1 MIRSINTKKVLTHG
15 EKWILQD
22 IVEEKMRLE
31 KKLIKKIYY
40 ETFLIENETHPPLQV
55 LGEAY
60 LNEQKNEISDGS
72 YIRFAQGEFY
82 YHHQDFESAIFKW
95 EKVSNELAPWAQKN
109 IADAYFELNQF
120 SFAENVYTS
129 ITTDNKILKTEILLQ
144 LLSLYIEQN
153 NLDSAFA
160 AIKEAVSLNPDYP
173 NVTTIARSFYVE
185 QQDFDSAVELAVNE
199 LIRTESS
206 PWFEVLKE
214 YINKGF
220 TKNISPDYFY
230 DVLVTLNNVDQ
241 VQFTQ
246 IVSSLWYS
254 YKNEQNYLLWLKTI
268 NEFFLPLEIH
278 SSDIWDNISSLYEE
292 TYFELIQGQYML
304 RQLHDI
310 IPNLLT
316 NWLKVANPSHSV
328 FPSAAVMAWDEIFPS
343 EIDSANI
350 KHAENLLSYSIN
362 HVNGLEYSL
371 HLFESITQWAQK
383 HDLEIGHRFR
393 WLVSELADLRTNRLL
408 VTGTSGNGKASFIN
422 SVLGENILENSISN
436 IVVFKDDTDAEINTI
451 TDSAITT
458 TEDFSDYHS
467 MMSLHPQSHRDRAYV
482 EFKLPCRFLSKNK
495 LTFVVTPS
503 FNRNNDTRDETFEYL
518 NSVDELLFVLN
529 ADSPFTDKERDIL
542 LSIQEH
548 TPNLQIHFLL
558 NKIDNIYSEA
568 EAKRVI
574 DDTQVRINAYF
585 PHARILPY
593 SSLYT
598 NSQQLNKLSE
608 FIHFNFN
615 HKNIDAERTEKLLF
629 FIRKTI
635 SYLLEKRIEMEN
647 NLVDSINWNEDILV
661 RLNGFI
667 NNLTTLEKEKIHLI
681 TESYR
686 TMKYEIANDLTKH
699 IPKLLQSCSDL
710 ISEESDFGHIDIEL
724 NTAMNERVQKYLE
737 QTVLPNLA
745 RSMQNWIATSN
756 NEFLQS
762 QLYLEEISEGLN
774 SLCGENRI
782 QLECDFKVL
791 DDWRRDTDR
800 MTTRIQMEEVNIL
813 RRFTPAQFLLKS
825 AGKLFGVLP
834 KNKVMLYNKYK
845 QYLENEDYTD
855 VTASI
860 MNKFF
865 LQFELFENAQERDI
879 NIFFRNPFAALE
891 QAVEN
896 THIEIQVKQDTLHKM
911 KSNPEVYH
919 DPITLFELRLR
930 QCEVILNKGEVNS
943 YTDLPLETNVE

>member
-1 MIRSINTKKVLTHG
+1 
-15 EKWILQD
+15 
-22 IVEEKMRLE
+22 MRLE
-31 KKLIKKIYY
+31 KQLIKKIYY

-55 LGEAY
+55 LGEVY

-109 IADAYFELNQF
+109 IADAYFELNQL
-120 SFAENVYTS
+120 SVAENVYTS
-129 ITTDNKILKTEILLQ
+129 ITTDNKILMTEIILQ

-153 NLDSAFA
+153 NINSAFA
-160 AIKEAVSLNPDYP
+160 VIKEAVSLNPDYP
-173 NVTTIARSFYVE
+173 NVTTIARSFYEE

-199 LIRTESS
+199 LIRTESL

-214 YINKGF
+214 YIDNGF

-230 DVLVTLNNVDQ
+230 QVLVTLNNVDQ

-246 IVSSLWYS
+246 IVSSLWHS
-254 YKNEQNYLLWLKTI
+254 YKNEQNYLLWLQTI
-268 NEFFLPLEIH
+268 NEFFLQIEIH
-278 SSDIWDNISSLYEE
+278 SSDIWDKISSLYEE

-304 RQLHDI
+304 NQLHDI

-316 NWLKVANPSHSV
+316 NWLKVVNPSHSV
-328 FPSAAVMAWDEIFPS
+328 FPSSAVLAWNEIFPS
-343 EIDSANI
+343 KIDSEHL
-350 KHAENLLSYSIN
+350 KHAENLLTYSIN

-383 HDLEIGHRFR
+383 HDLEMSNRFR
-393 WLVSELADLRTNRLL
+393 WLVEELVDLRTNRIL

-422 SVLGENILENSISN
+422 SILGENILENSTSN
-436 IVVFKDDTDAEINTI
+436 VVVFKDDDHTEINAI
-451 TDSAITT
+451 TDSTITT
-458 TEDFSDYHS
+458 TEDFSDYQT
-467 MMSLHPQSHRDRAYV
+467 MMSLQRQTYGDRACV
-482 EFKLPCRFLSKNK
+482 EFKLPCKFLNKNK

-503 FNRNNDTRDETFEYL
+503 FNRNNDNRDETFEYL

-568 EAKRVI
+568 EIKRVLH
-574 DDTQVRINAYF
+574 DTQMRINAYF
-585 PHARILPY
+585 PNASIFPY

-598 NSQQLNKLSE
+598 NRQQLNDLTE

-615 HKNIDAERTEKLLF
+615 HKNIDTERTKKLLF

-635 SYLLEKRIEMEN
+635 KYLLDKRVEMEN
-647 NLVDSINWNEDILV
+647 SIVDSIKWNEDMLV
-661 RLNGFI
+661 KLNGFI
-667 NNLTTLEKEKIHLI
+667 NNLTALEKEKIQLI

-686 TMKYEIANDLTKH
+686 TMKYEIANDLTEN
-699 IPKLLQSCSDL
+699 IPKILQSCSDL
-710 ISEESDFGHIDIEL
+710 ISEESDFGQIDIEL

-745 RSMQNWIATSN
+745 RSMQNWIAISN

-762 QLYLEEISEGLN
+762 QSYLEEISEGLN

-791 DDWRRDTDR
+791 DDWHRDTDR

-834 KNKVMLYNKYK
+834 KNNAMLYNKYK

-860 MNKFF
+860 INKFF

-879 NIFFRNPFAALE
+879 NMFFRNPYNALE

-896 THIEIQVKQDTLHKM
+896 IHIEIQEKQDTLLIM

-919 DPITLFELRLR
+919 DSITLFELRLR
-930 QCEVILNKGEVNS
+930 QCEVILNIGDDNS
-943 YTDLPLETNVE
+943 YTDLSLETNIE

>member
-1 MIRSINTKKVLTHG
+1 MN
-15 EKWILQD
+15 
-22 IVEEKMRLE
+22 LE
-31 KKLIKKIYY
+31 KQLIKKIYY
-40 ETFLIENETHPPLQV
+40 ETFLMENETHPPLQV

-60 LNEQKNEISDGS
+60 LNDQKNEFSDGS

-95 EKVSNELAPWAQKN
+95 EKVNNELTPWAQKN
-109 IADAYFELNQF
+109 IADAYFELNQL
-120 SFAENVYTS
+120 SVAENVYTS
-129 ITTDNKILKTEILLQ
+129 IATDNKILMTEISLQ

-153 NLDSAFA
+153 KLDSAFA
-160 AIKEAVSLNPDYP
+160 VIKKAVSLNPDYP
-173 NVTTIARSFYVE
+173 NVTAIARSFYEE
-185 QQDFDSAVELAVNE
+185 QQDFGSAVELAVNE
-199 LIRTESS
+199 LIRTESF
-206 PWFEVLKE
+206 PWFEVLKD
-214 YINKGF
+214 YIDKGF
-220 TKNISPDYFY
+220 TKTISPDYFY
-230 DVLVTLNNVDQ
+230 QVLVTLHNVDQ

-246 IVSSLWYS
+246 IVSSLWHS
-254 YKNEQNYLLWLKTI
+254 YKNEQTYLLWLKTI
-268 NEFFLPLEIH
+268 NEFFLHIEIH
-278 SSDIWDNISSLYEE
+278 SSDIWDKISSLYEV

-316 NWLKVANPSHSV
+316 NWLKVANPSHSI
-328 FPSAAVMAWDEIFPS
+328 FPSTAVLAWDEIFPS
-343 EIDSANI
+343 KIDSADV
-350 KHAENLLSYSIN
+350 KHAENALSYSTN
-362 HVNGLEYSL
+362 YTDGLEYSL
-371 HLFESITQWAQK
+371 HLFDSITQWAQRN
-383 HDLEIGHRFR
+383 DLEMGLRSR
-393 WLVSELADLRTNRLL
+393 WLVDELADLKTNRLL
-408 VTGTSGNGKASFIN
+408 VTGTSGNGKSSFIN
-422 SVLGENILENSISN
+422 SILGENILEDSGSN
-436 IVVFKDDTDAEINTI
+436 VVVFKNDAHTEINAI

-458 TEDFSDYHS
+458 TENFSDFQN
-467 MMSLHPQSHRDRAYV
+467 MMSMHRQTYRDRACV

-503 FNRNNDTRDETFEYL
+503 FNRNNDTRNETFEYL
-518 NSVDELLFVLN
+518 NSADELLFVLN

-574 DDTQVRINAYF
+574 HDTQERINSYF
-585 PHARILPY
+585 PYARVFPY

-598 NSQQLNKLSE
+598 NSQQLNDLTE

-635 SYLLEKRIEMEN
+635 TYLLDKRVEMEN
-647 NLVDSINWNEDILV
+647 NLVDSISWNEDILV

-667 NNLTTLEKEKIHLI
+667 NNLTAFEKEKIHSI

-686 TMKYEIANDLTKH
+686 TMKNEITNDLTEH

-724 NTAMNERVQKYLE
+724 NTAMNERVQNYLE

-762 QLYLEEISEGLN
+762 QTYLEEISEGLN

-834 KNKVMLYNKYK
+834 KNKTMLYNKYT

-860 MNKFF
+860 MHKFF
-865 LQFELFENAQERDI
+865 LQFELFENALERDI
-879 NIFFRNPFAALE
+879 TMFFRNPFGTLK

-896 THIEIQVKQDTLHKM
+896 THLEIQEKQNTLHKM

-930 QCEVILNKGEVNS
+930 QYEVILDAGKDNS
-943 YTDLPLETNVE
+943 YSDSTLETEIDELSTF

>member
-1 MIRSINTKKVLTHG
+1 
-15 EKWILQD
+15 
-22 IVEEKMRLE
+22 MRLE
-31 KKLIKKIYY
+31 KQLIKKIYY
-40 ETFLIENETHPPLQV
+40 ETFLMENETSSPLQV

-60 LNEQKNEISDGS
+60 LNEQKNEVSDGS

-82 YHHQDFESAIFKW
+82 YRHQDFESAIFKW

-109 IADAYFELNQF
+109 IADAYFELDQL
-120 SFAENVYTS
+120 SVAESVYTS
-129 ITTDNKILKTEILLQ
+129 IITDNKILMTEIALQ

-153 NLDSAFA
+153 KLDSAFA
-160 AIKEAVSLNPDYP
+160 VIKEAVSLNPDYP
-173 NVTTIARSFYVE
+173 NVTTIARSFYE
-185 QQDFDSAVELAVNE
+185 EHRDFDSAVELAVNE
-199 LIRTESS
+199 LIRTESF

-214 YINKGF
+214 YIDKGF
-220 TKNISPDYFY
+220 TKHISPDYFY
-230 DVLVTLNNVDQ
+230 KVLVTLHNVDQ

-246 IVSSLWYS
+246 MVSSLWHS
-254 YKNEQNYLLWLKTI
+254 YKNDQNFLLWLKTI
-268 NEFFLPLEIH
+268 NEFFLHIEIH
-278 SSDIWDNISSLYEE
+278 SSDIWDKISSLYEE

-304 RQLHDI
+304 KQLHDT

-316 NWLKVANPSHSV
+316 NWLKVANSSHSV
-328 FPSAAVMAWDEIFPS
+328 FPSAAVLAWDEIFPS
-343 EIDSANI
+343 RIDSAI
-350 KHAENLLSYSIN
+350 TKHAENLLSYPTN
-362 HVNGLEYSL
+362 HVDGLEYSL

-383 HDLEIGHRFR
+383 HDLEMGHRFE
-393 WLVSELADLRTNRLL
+393 WVVGELADLRTNRLL
-408 VTGTSGNGKASFIN
+408 ITGTSGNGKASFIN
-422 SVLGENILENSISN
+422 SILGENILENSISN
-436 IVVFKDDTDAEINTI
+436 VVVFKNDDHTEINAI

-458 TEDFSDYHS
+458 TENFSDFHN
-467 MMSLHPQSHRDRAYV
+467 MMSMHRQTYRDRACV

-503 FNRNNDTRDETFEYL
+503 FNRNNDTRNETFEYL

-548 TPNLQIHFLL
+548 TPNLRVHFLL

-574 DDTQVRINAYF
+574 HDTQARINEYF
-585 PHARILPY
+585 PHARIFPY

-598 NSQQLNKLSE
+598 NSQQLNDLTE
-608 FIHFNFN
+608 FINFNFN
-615 HKNIDAERTEKLLF
+615 HKNIDAERTEKLLT

-635 SYLLEKRIEMEN
+635 TYLLDKRVEMEN
-647 NLVDSINWNEDILV
+647 NLVDSINWNEDMLV

-667 NNLTTLEKEKIHLI
+667 NNLTAFEKEKIHFI
-681 TESYR
+681 TKSYR
-686 TMKYEIANDLTKH
+686 TMKDEITHDLTEH
-699 IPKLLQSCSDL
+699 IPNLLQSCSDL
-710 ISEESDFGHIDIEL
+710 ISEESNFGNIDIEL

-745 RSMQNWIATSN
+745 RSMQNWIETSN

-762 QLYLEEISEGLN
+762 QSYLEEISEGLN

-834 KNKVMLYNKYK
+834 KNKAMLYNKYK

-860 MNKFF
+860 TNKFF
-865 LQFELFENAQERDI
+865 LQFELFENALERDI
-879 NIFFRNPFAALE
+879 NMFFRNPFGTLK

-896 THIEIQVKQDTLHKM
+896 IHLEIQEKQDTLHKM
-911 KSNPEVYH
+911 KANPENYH

-930 QCEVILNKGEVNS
+930 QYEVILNIGEDYS
-943 YTDLPLETNVE
+943 YTDENLETNIQ

>member
-1 MIRSINTKKVLTHG
+1 MYFR
-15 EKWILQD
+15 D
-22 IVEEKMRLE
+22 IVGEKMRLE
-31 KKLIKKIYY
+31 KQLIKKMYY
-40 ETFLIENETHPPLQV
+40 ETFLMENETHPPLQV

-60 LNEQKNEISDGS
+60 VNEEKNEISDGS

-82 YHHQDFESAIFKW
+82 YHHQDFEAAIFKW

-109 IADAYFELNQF
+109 IADAYFELNQL
-120 SFAENVYTS
+120 SVAENVYTS
-129 ITTDNKILKTEILLQ
+129 ITTDNKILMTEIVLQ

-153 NLDSAFA
+153 NFDSAFA
-160 AIKEAVSLNPDYP
+160 VIKEAVSLNPDYP
-173 NVTTIARSFYVE
+173 NVTTIARSFYEE

-199 LIRTESS
+199 LIRTESY

-214 YINKGF
+214 YIDKGF

-230 DVLVTLNNVDQ
+230 KVLVTLNNVDQ

-246 IVSSLWYS
+246 IVSSLWHS
-254 YKNEQNYLLWLKTI
+254 YKDEQNYLLWLNTI
-268 NEFFLPLEIH
+268 NEFFIHIEIH
-278 SSDIWDNISSLYEE
+278 SSDIWDEISSLYEE

-316 NWLKVANPSHSV
+316 NWLKVVNPSHAV
-328 FPSAAVMAWDEIFPS
+328 FPSAAVLAWDEIFPS
-343 EIDSANI
+343 KIDSADI
-350 KHAENLLSYSIN
+350 KDAEDLLSYSIN

-371 HLFESITQWAQK
+371 HLFESITHWAQE
-383 HDLEIGHRFR
+383 HDLEMGNRFS
-393 WLVSELADLRTNRLL
+393 WLVGELADLRTNRLL

-422 SVLGENILENSISN
+422 SILGENILENSISN
-436 IVVFKDDTDAEINTI
+436 VVVFKNDAYTEINAI
-451 TDSAITT
+451 TDSEITT
-458 TEDFSDYHS
+458 TENFSDFHN
-467 MMSLHPQSHRDRAYV
+467 MMAVHRQTYRDRACV

-503 FNRNNDTRDETFEYL
+503 FNRNNDARDEVFEYL

-529 ADSPFTDKERDIL
+529 TDSPFTDKERDIL

-548 TPNLQIHFLL
+548 TPNLQVHFLL
-558 NKIDNIYSEA
+558 NKIDNIYNEA

-574 DDTQVRINAYF
+574 QDTQVRINTYF
-585 PHARILPY
+585 PNARVFPY

-598 NSQQLNKLSE
+598 NSKQLNDLTE

-615 HKNIDAERTEKLLF
+615 HKNIDVERTEKLLF

-635 SYLLEKRIEMEN
+635 TYLLDKRVEREN
-647 NLVDSINWNEDILV
+647 NLVDSINWNEDMLV
-661 RLNGFI
+661 KLNACI
-667 NNLTTLEKEKIHLI
+667 NNLTAFEKEKIHLI
-681 TESYR
+681 TEAYR
-686 TMKYEIANDLTKH
+686 TMKNEITNDLTEH

-724 NTAMNERVQKYLE
+724 NTAMNERVQQYLE

-756 NEFLQS
+756 NELLQS
-762 QLYLEEISEGLN
+762 QLYLAETSEGLN
-774 SLCGENRI
+774 SLFGENRI
-782 QLECDFKVL
+782 QLECDFKVI

-834 KNKVMLYNKYK
+834 KNKAMLYNKYK

-860 MNKFF
+860 MKKFF
-865 LQFELFENAQERDI
+865 LQFELFENTQERDI
-879 NIFFRNPFAALE
+879 NMFFRNPFGSLE
-891 QAVEN
+891 QAVKN
-896 THIEIQVKQDTLHKM
+896 THLEIKEKQDKLHKM

-930 QCEVILNKGEVNS
+930 QCEVILNIGEDNS
-943 YTDLPLETNVE
+943 YTDLPLETIIE

>member
-1 MIRSINTKKVLTHG
+1 MYIF
-15 EKWILQD
+15 QD
-22 IVEEKMRLE
+22 VVGEKMRLE
-31 KKLIKKIYY
+31 KQLIQKTYY
-40 ETFLIENETHPPLQV
+40 ETFLMENEAHPPLQV

-60 LNEQKNEISDGS
+60 VNEQKNEISDGS

-82 YHHQDFESAIFKW
+82 YHHQDFETAIFKW

-109 IADAYFELNQF
+109 IADAYFELNQL
-120 SFAENVYTS
+120 SVAENVYTS
-129 ITTDNKILKTEILLQ
+129 ITTDNKILMTEIVLQ

-160 AIKEAVSLNPDYP
+160 VIKEAVTLNPDYP
-173 NVTTIARSFYVE
+173 NVTTIARSFYEE

-199 LIRTESS
+199 LIRTESFS
-206 PWFEVLKE
+206 WFEILKE
-214 YINKGF
+214 YIDRGF
-220 TKNISPDYFY
+220 TKNTSPDYFY
-230 DVLVTLNNVDQ
+230 QVLVTLNNVDQ
-241 VQFTQ
+241 EQFTKM
-246 IVSSLWYS
+246 VSSLWNS
-254 YKNEQNYLLWLKTI
+254 YKNEQNYLLWIKTI
-268 NEFFLPLEIH
+268 NEFFLHIEIH

-304 RQLHDI
+304 KQLHEI
-310 IPNLLT
+310 IPSFLT

-328 FPSAAVMAWDEIFPS
+328 FPSAAVLAWNEVFPYKL
-343 EIDSANI
+343 DSANI
-350 KHAENLLSYSIN
+350 EHAESLLSYSVN
-362 HVNGLEYSL
+362 HVDGLEYSL

-383 HDLEIGHRFR
+383 HDLEIGHRLR
-393 WLVSELADLRTNRLL
+393 WLVGELADLRTNRLL

-422 SVLGENILENSISN
+422 SILGENILENSISN
-436 IVVFKDDTDAEINTI
+436 VVVFKNDAHTEINAITDA
-451 TDSAITT
+451 AITT
-458 TEDFSDYHS
+458 TENFSDFHN
-467 MMSLHPQSHRDRAYV
+467 MMSLHRQTYRDRACV
-482 EFKLPCRFLSKNK
+482 EFKLPCRFLSENK

-503 FNRNNDTRDETFEYL
+503 FNRNNDTRGEIFEYL

-542 LSIQEH
+542 LNIQEH

-574 DDTQVRINAYF
+574 HDTQARINAYF
-585 PHARILPY
+585 PQARIFPY

-598 NSQQLNKLSE
+598 NSQQLNDLTE
-608 FIHFNFN
+608 FIHFNSN

-635 SYLLEKRIEMEN
+635 TYLLDKRVEMEN
-647 NLVDSINWNEDILV
+647 TIVDSINWNEDMV
-661 RLNGFI
+661 VKLNGVM
-667 NNLTTLEKEKIHLI
+667 NNLTAFEKEKMHFI

-686 TMKYEIANDLTKH
+686 TMKNEIANDLTEH
-699 IPKLLQSCSDL
+699 IPKLLQNCSDL
-710 ISEESDFGHIDIEL
+710 ISEESDFGNIDIEL
-724 NTAMNERVQKYLE
+724 NTAMNERVQKYLA

-745 RSMQNWIATSN
+745 RDMQNWIETSN

-762 QLYLEEISEGLN
+762 QSYLEEMSEGLN
-774 SLCGENRI
+774 SLYGENRM

-800 MTTRIQMEEVNIL
+800 MTTRIHMEEVNIL
-813 RRFTPAQFLLKS
+813 RRFTPTQFLLKG

-834 KNKVMLYNKYK
+834 KNKAMLYNKYK

-860 MNKFF
+860 VNKFF
-865 LQFELFENAQERDI
+865 LQFELFENALERDI
-879 NIFFRNPFAALE
+879 SIFFRNPFGALK

-896 THIEIQVKQDTLHKM
+896 THLEIKEKQDTLQKM
-911 KSNPEVYH
+911 KSDPEVYH
-919 DPITLFELRLR
+919 DSITLFELRLR
-930 QCEVILNKGEVNS
+930 QCEVILNIGEDHS
-943 YTDLPLETNVE
+943 YTDVTLETSIE

>member
-1 MIRSINTKKVLTHG
+1 
-15 EKWILQD
+15 
-22 IVEEKMRLE
+22 MRLE
-31 KKLIKKIYY
+31 KQLIKKIYY

-109 IADAYFELNQF
+109 IADAYFELNQL
-120 SFAENVYTS
+120 SVAENVYTS
-129 ITTDNKILKTEILLQ
+129 ITTDNKILMTEIILQ

-153 NLDSAFA
+153 NINSAFA
-160 AIKEAVSLNPDYP
+160 VIKEAVSLNPDYP
-173 NVTTIARSFYVE
+173 NVTTIARSFYEE

-199 LIRTESS
+199 LIRTESL

-214 YINKGF
+214 YIDKGF

-230 DVLVTLNNVDQ
+230 QVLVTLNNVDQ

-246 IVSSLWYS
+246 IVSSLWHS
-254 YKNEQNYLLWLKTI
+254 YKNEQNYLSWLQTI
-268 NEFFLPLEIH
+268 NEFFLQIEIH
-278 SSDIWDNISSLYEE
+278 SSDIWDKISSLYEE

-304 RQLHDI
+304 NQLHDI

-316 NWLKVANPSHSV
+316 NWLKVVNPSHSV
-328 FPSAAVMAWDEIFPS
+328 FPSSAVLAWNEIFPS
-343 EIDSANI
+343 KIDSEHL
-350 KHAENLLSYSIN
+350 KHAENLLIYSIN

-383 HDLEIGHRFR
+383 HDLEMSNRFR
-393 WLVSELADLRTNRLL
+393 WLVEELVDLRTNRIL

-422 SVLGENILENSISN
+422 SILGENILENSTSN
-436 IVVFKDDTDAEINTI
+436 VVVFKNEAHTEINAI
-451 TDSAITT
+451 TDSTITT
-458 TEDFSDYHS
+458 TEDFSDYQT
-467 MMSLHPQSHRDRAYV
+467 MMSLDRQTYGDRACV
-482 EFKLPCRFLSKNK
+482 EFKLPCKFLNKNK

-503 FNRNNDTRDETFEYL
+503 FNRNNDNRDETFEYL

-568 EAKRVI
+568 EIKRVLH
-574 DDTQVRINAYF
+574 DTQMRINAYF
-585 PHARILPY
+585 PNASIFPY

-598 NSQQLNKLSE
+598 NRQQLNDLTE

-615 HKNIDAERTEKLLF
+615 HKNIDTERTKKLLF

-635 SYLLEKRIEMEN
+635 KYLLDKRVEMEN
-647 NLVDSINWNEDILV
+647 SIVDSIKWNEDMLV
-661 RLNGFI
+661 KLNGFI
-667 NNLTTLEKEKIHLI
+667 NNLTALEKEKIQLI

-686 TMKYEIANDLTKH
+686 TMKYEIANDLTEN
-699 IPKLLQSCSDL
+699 IPKILQSCSDL
-710 ISEESDFGHIDIEL
+710 ISEESDFGQIDIEL

-745 RSMQNWIATSN
+745 RSMQNWIAISN

-762 QLYLEEISEGLN
+762 QSYLEEISEGLN

-791 DDWRRDTDR
+791 DDWHRDTDR

-834 KNKVMLYNKYK
+834 KNNAMLYNKYK

-860 MNKFF
+860 INKFF

-879 NIFFRNPFAALE
+879 NMFFRNPYNALE

-896 THIEIQVKQDTLHKM
+896 IHIEIQEKQDTLLIM

-919 DPITLFELRLR
+919 DSITLFELRLR
-930 QCEVILNKGEVNS
+930 QCEVILNIGDDNS
-943 YTDLPLETNVE
+943 YTDLSLETNIE

>member
-1 MIRSINTKKVLTHG
+1 
-15 EKWILQD
+15 
-22 IVEEKMRLE
+22 MRLE
-31 KKLIKKIYY
+31 KQLIKKIYY

-60 LNEQKNEISDGS
+60 LNEQNKEISDGS

-109 IADAYFELNQF
+109 IADAYFELNQL
-120 SFAENVYTS
+120 SVAENVYTS
-129 ITTDNKILKTEILLQ
+129 ITTDNKILMTEIILQ

-153 NLDSAFA
+153 NINSAFA
-160 AIKEAVSLNPDYP
+160 VIKEGVSLNPDYP
-173 NVTTIARSFYVE
+173 NVTTIARSFYEE

-199 LIRTESS
+199 LIRTESL

-214 YINKGF
+214 YIDKGF

-230 DVLVTLNNVDQ
+230 QVLVTLNNVDQ

-246 IVSSLWYS
+246 IVSSLWHS
-254 YKNEQNYLLWLKTI
+254 YKNEQNYLLWLQTI
-268 NEFFLPLEIH
+268 NEFFLQIEIH
-278 SSDIWDNISSLYEE
+278 SSDIWDKISSLYEE

-304 RQLHDI
+304 NQLHDI

-316 NWLKVANPSHSV
+316 NWLKVVNPSHSV
-328 FPSAAVMAWDEIFPS
+328 FPSSAVLTWDEIFPS
-343 EIDSANI
+343 KIDSAHL

-383 HDLEIGHRFR
+383 NDLEMSNRFK
-393 WLVSELADLRTNRLL
+393 WLVGELVDLRTNRIL

-422 SVLGENILENSISN
+422 SILGENILENSTSN
-436 IVVFKDDTDAEINTI
+436 VVVFKNDAHTEINAI

-458 TEDFSDYHS
+458 TEDFSDYQT
-467 MMSLHPQSHRDRAYV
+467 MISLHRQTYGDRACV
-482 EFKLPCRFLSKNK
+482 EFKLPCKFLSENK

-503 FNRNNDTRDETFEYL
+503 FNRNNDNRDETFEYL
-518 NSVDELLFVLN
+518 NSVDELFFVLN

-542 LSIQEH
+542 LSIQKH

-568 EAKRVI
+568 EIKRVLH
-574 DDTQVRINAYF
+574 DTQMRINAYF
-585 PHARILPY
+585 PHASIFPY

-598 NSQQLNKLSE
+598 NRQQLNDLTE

-615 HKNIDAERTEKLLF
+615 HKNINTERTKKLLF

-635 SYLLEKRIEMEN
+635 KYLLNKRVEMEN
-647 NLVDSINWNEDILV
+647 NIVDSIKWNEDMLV
-661 RLNGFI
+661 KLNGFI
-667 NNLTTLEKEKIHLI
+667 NNLTSLEKEKTHLI

-686 TMKYEIANDLTKH
+686 TMKYEIANDLTEH
-699 IPKLLQSCSDL
+699 IPKILQSCSDL

-745 RSMQNWIATSN
+745 RSMQNWIAISN

-762 QLYLEEISEGLN
+762 QSYLEEISEGLN

-791 DDWRRDTDR
+791 DDWHRDTDR

-834 KNKVMLYNKYK
+834 KNNAMLYNKYK

-855 VTASI
+855 VTDSI
-860 MNKFF
+860 INKFF
-865 LQFELFENAQERDI
+865 LQFELFENALERDI
-879 NIFFRNPFAALE
+879 NIFFRNPYNVLE

-896 THIEIQVKQDTLHKM
+896 IHIEIQEKQDTLHII

-919 DPITLFELRLR
+919 DSITLFELRLR
-930 QCEVILNKGEVNS
+930 QCEVILNIGEDNS
-943 YTDLPLETNVE
+943 YTDLSLETNIE

>member
-1 MIRSINTKKVLTHG
+1 
-15 EKWILQD
+15 
-22 IVEEKMRLE
+22 MRLE
-31 KKLIKKIYY
+31 KQLIKKIYY
-40 ETFLIENETHPPLQV
+40 ETFLMENETHPPLQV

-60 LNEQKNEISDGS
+60 LNEQKNEFSDGS

-95 EKVSNELAPWAQKN
+95 EKVNNELAPWAQKN
-109 IADAYFELNQF
+109 IADAYFELNQL
-120 SFAENVYTS
+120 SVAENVYTS
-129 ITTDNKILKTEILLQ
+129 ITTDNKILMTEIALE

-153 NLDSAFA
+153 KLDSAFA
-160 AIKEAVSLNPDYP
+160 VIKEAVSLNPDYP
-173 NVTTIARSFYVE
+173 NVTTIARSFYEE
-185 QQDFDSAVELAVNE
+185 QQDFGSAVELAVNE
-199 LIRTESS
+199 LIRTESF

-214 YINKGF
+214 YIDKGF
-220 TKNISPDYFY
+220 TKTISPDYFY
-230 DVLVTLNNVDQ
+230 EVLVTLNNVDQ

-246 IVSSLWYS
+246 IVSSLWHS
-254 YKNEQNYLLWLKTI
+254 YKNEQTYLLWLKTI
-268 NEFFLPLEIH
+268 NEFFLHIEIH
-278 SSDIWDNISSLYEE
+278 SSDIWEKISSLYEE

-328 FPSAAVMAWDEIFPS
+328 FPSAAVLAWDEIFPS
-343 EIDSANI
+343 KIDSANI
-350 KHAENLLSYSIN
+350 KHAENLLSYST
-362 HVNGLEYSL
+362 HHADGLGYSL

-383 HDLEIGHRFR
+383 NDLEIGHRFR
-393 WLVSELADLRTNRLL
+393 WLVEELADLRTNRLL
-408 VTGTSGNGKASFIN
+408 VTGTSGNGKSSFIN
-422 SVLGENILENSISN
+422 SILGENILENSGSN
-436 IVVFKDDTDAEINTI
+436 VVVFKNDDHTEINAV

-458 TEDFSDYHS
+458 TENFSDFHN
-467 MMSLHPQSHRDRAYV
+467 MMSLHRQTYRDRACV

-503 FNRNNDTRDETFEYL
+503 FSRNNDGRNETFEYL
-518 NSVDELLFVLN
+518 HSVDELLFVLN

-574 DDTQVRINAYF
+574 HDTQARINAYF
-585 PHARILPY
+585 PHARVFPY

-598 NSQQLNKLSE
+598 NSQQLAEFTE

-615 HKNIDAERTEKLLF
+615 HKNIDAERTEKLLV

-635 SYLLEKRIEMEN
+635 TYLLDKRVEMEN
-647 NLVDSINWNEDILV
+647 NLVDSINWNEDMLV

-667 NNLTTLEKEKIHLI
+667 NNVTAFEKEKIHLI

-686 TMKYEIANDLTKH
+686 TMKNAITNDIREH

-724 NTAMNERVQKYLE
+724 NTAMNERVHTYLE

-745 RSMQNWIATSN
+745 RSMQNWIAASN

-762 QLYLEEISEGLN
+762 QSYLEEICEGLN

-834 KNKVMLYNKYK
+834 KNKAMLYSKYK

-865 LQFELFENAQERDI
+865 LQFELFENALERDI
-879 NIFFRNPFAALE
+879 TMFFRNPFGALK

-896 THIEIQVKQDTLHKM
+896 THLEIQEKQNTLHKM

-930 QCEVILNKGEVNS
+930 QYEVILTTGEDHS
-943 YTDLPLETNVE
+943 YTDSTLETEIDELSTF

>member
-1 MIRSINTKKVLTHG
+1 
-15 EKWILQD
+15 
-22 IVEEKMRLE
+22 MRLE
-31 KKLIKKIYY
+31 KQLIKKIYY

-109 IADAYFELNQF
+109 IADAYFELNQL
-120 SFAENVYTS
+120 SVAENVYTS
-129 ITTDNKILKTEILLQ
+129 ITTDNKILMTEIILQ

-153 NLDSAFA
+153 NINSAFA
-160 AIKEAVSLNPDYP
+160 VIKEAVSLNPDYP
-173 NVTTIARSFYVE
+173 NVTTIARSFYEE

-199 LIRTESS
+199 LIRTESL

-214 YINKGF
+214 YIDKGF

-230 DVLVTLNNVDQ
+230 QVLVTLNNVDQ

-246 IVSSLWYS
+246 IVSSLWHS
-254 YKNEQNYLLWLKTI
+254 YKNEQNYLSWLQTI
-268 NEFFLPLEIH
+268 NEFFLQIEIH
-278 SSDIWDNISSLYEE
+278 SSDIWDKISSLYEE

-304 RQLHDI
+304 NQLHDI

-316 NWLKVANPSHSV
+316 NWLKVVNPSHSV
-328 FPSAAVMAWDEIFPS
+328 FPSSAVLSWDEIFPS
-343 EIDSANI
+343 KIDSAHL

-383 HDLEIGHRFR
+383 HDLEMSNRFK
-393 WLVSELADLRTNRLL
+393 WIVGELVDLRTNRIL

-422 SVLGENILENSISN
+422 SILGENILENSTSN
-436 IVVFKDDTDAEINTI
+436 VVVFKNDAHTEINAI

-458 TEDFSDYHS
+458 TEDFSDYQS
-467 MMSLHPQSHRDRAYV
+467 MMSLHRQTYGDRACV
-482 EFKLPCRFLSKNK
+482 EFKLPCKFLSENK

-503 FNRNNDTRDETFEYL
+503 FNRNNDNRDETFEYL

-542 LSIQEH
+542 LSIQKH

-568 EAKRVI
+568 EIKRVLH
-574 DDTQVRINAYF
+574 DTQMRINAYF
-585 PHARILPY
+585 PHASIFPY

-598 NSQQLNKLSE
+598 NRQQLNDLTE

-615 HKNIDAERTEKLLF
+615 HKNIDTERTKKLLF

-635 SYLLEKRIEMEN
+635 KYLLNKRVEMEN
-647 NLVDSINWNEDILV
+647 NIVDSIKWNEDMLV
-661 RLNGFI
+661 KLNGFI
-667 NNLTTLEKEKIHLI
+667 NNLTALEKEKIHLI

-686 TMKYEIANDLTKH
+686 TMKYEIANDLTEH
-699 IPKLLQSCSDL
+699 IPKILQSCSDL
-710 ISEESDFGHIDIEL
+710 ISEESDYGNIDIEL
-724 NTAMNERVQKYLE
+724 NTAMNKRVQKYLE

-745 RSMQNWIATSN
+745 RSMQNWIAISN

-762 QLYLEEISEGLN
+762 QSYLEEISEGLN

-791 DDWRRDTDR
+791 DDWHRDTDR

-834 KNKVMLYNKYK
+834 KNNAMLYNKYK

-855 VTASI
+855 ITASI
-860 MNKFF
+860 INKFF

-879 NIFFRNPFAALE
+879 NIFFRNPYNVLE

-896 THIEIQVKQDTLHKM
+896 IHIEIQEKQDTLHIM

-919 DPITLFELRLR
+919 DSITLFELRLR
-930 QCEVILNKGEVNS
+930 QCEVILNIGEDNS
-943 YTDLPLETNVE
+943 YTDLSLETKIE

>member
-1 MIRSINTKKVLTHG
+1 
-15 EKWILQD
+15 
-22 IVEEKMRLE
+22 MRLE
-31 KKLIKKIYY
+31 KQLIKKIYY
-40 ETFLIENETHPPLQV
+40 ETFLIENETHPPLQI
-55 LGEAY
+55 LGEVY

-109 IADAYFELNQF
+109 IADAYFELNQL
-120 SFAENVYTS
+120 SVAENVYTS
-129 ITTDNKILKTEILLQ
+129 ITTDNKILMTEIILQ

-153 NLDSAFA
+153 NINSAFA
-160 AIKEAVSLNPDYP
+160 VIKEAVSLNPDYP
-173 NVTTIARSFYVE
+173 NVTTIARSFYEE

-199 LIRTESS
+199 LIRTESL

-214 YINKGF
+214 YIDNGF

-230 DVLVTLNNVDQ
+230 QVLVTLNNVDQ

-246 IVSSLWYS
+246 IVSSLWHS
-254 YKNEQNYLLWLKTI
+254 YKNEQNYLLWLQTI
-268 NEFFLPLEIH
+268 NEFFLQIEIH
-278 SSDIWDNISSLYEE
+278 SSDIWDKISSLYEE

-304 RQLHDI
+304 NQLHDI

-316 NWLKVANPSHSV
+316 NWLKVVNPSHSV
-328 FPSAAVMAWDEIFPS
+328 FPSSAVLAWNEIFPS
-343 EIDSANI
+343 KIDSEHL
-350 KHAENLLSYSIN
+350 KHAENLLTYSIN

-383 HDLEIGHRFR
+383 HDLEMSNRFR
-393 WLVSELADLRTNRLL
+393 WLVEELVDLRTNRIL

-422 SVLGENILENSISN
+422 SILGENILENSTSN
-436 IVVFKDDTDAEINTI
+436 VVVFKNEAHTEINAI
-451 TDSAITT
+451 TDSTITT
-458 TEDFSDYHS
+458 TEDFSDYQT
-467 MMSLHPQSHRDRAYV
+467 MMSLQRQTYGDRACV
-482 EFKLPCRFLSKNK
+482 EFKLPCKFLNKNK

-503 FNRNNDTRDETFEYL
+503 FNRNNDNRDETFEYL

-568 EAKRVI
+568 EIKRVLH
-574 DDTQVRINAYF
+574 DTQMRINAYF
-585 PHARILPY
+585 PNASIFPY

-598 NSQQLNKLSE
+598 NRQQLNDLTE

-615 HKNIDAERTEKLLF
+615 HKNIDTERTKKLLF

-635 SYLLEKRIEMEN
+635 KYLLDKRVEMEN
-647 NLVDSINWNEDILV
+647 SIVDSIKWNEDMLV
-661 RLNGFI
+661 KLNGFI
-667 NNLTTLEKEKIHLI
+667 NNLTALEKEKIQLI

-686 TMKYEIANDLTKH
+686 TMKYEIANDLTEN
-699 IPKLLQSCSDL
+699 IPKILQSCSDL
-710 ISEESDFGHIDIEL
+710 ISEESDFGQIDIEL

-745 RSMQNWIATSN
+745 RSMQNWIAISN

-762 QLYLEEISEGLN
+762 QSYLEEISEGLN

-791 DDWRRDTDR
+791 DDWHRDTDR
-800 MTTRIQMEEVNIL
+800 MTTRIQKEEVNIL

-834 KNKVMLYNKYK
+834 KNNAMLYNKYK

-860 MNKFF
+860 INKFF

-879 NIFFRNPFAALE
+879 NMFFRNPYNALE

-896 THIEIQVKQDTLHKM
+896 IHIEIQEKQDTLLIM

-919 DPITLFELRLR
+919 DSITLFELRLR
-930 QCEVILNKGEVNS
+930 QCEVILNIGDDNS
-943 YTDLPLETNVE
+943 YTDLSLETNIE

>member
-1 MIRSINTKKVLTHG
+1 
-15 EKWILQD
+15 
-22 IVEEKMRLE
+22 MRLE
-31 KKLIKKIYY
+31 KQLIKKIYY
-40 ETFLIENETHPPLQV
+40 ETFLMENETHPPLQV

-60 LNEQKNEISDGS
+60 LNEQKNEFSDGS

-82 YHHQDFESAIFKW
+82 YHYQDFESAIFKW
-95 EKVSNELAPWAQKN
+95 EKVNNELAPWAQKN
-109 IADAYFELNQF
+109 IADAYFELNQL
-120 SFAENVYTS
+120 SVAENVYTS
-129 ITTDNKILKTEILLQ
+129 ITTDNKILMTEIALQ

-153 NLDSAFA
+153 KLDSAFA
-160 AIKEAVSLNPDYP
+160 VIKEAVSLNPDYP
-173 NVTTIARSFYVE
+173 NVTTIARTFYEE
-185 QQDFDSAVELAVNE
+185 QQDFGSAVELAVNE
-199 LIRTESS
+199 LIRTESF

-214 YINKGF
+214 YIDKGF
-220 TKNISPDYFY
+220 TKTISPDYFY
-230 DVLVTLNNVDQ
+230 EVLVTLNNVDQ

-246 IVSSLWYS
+246 IVSSLWHS
-254 YKNEQNYLLWLKTI
+254 YKNEQTYLLWLKTI
-268 NEFFLPLEIH
+268 NEFFLHIEIP
-278 SSDIWDNISSLYEE
+278 SSDIWDKISSLYEE

-328 FPSAAVMAWDEIFPS
+328 FPSSAVLAWDEIFPS
-343 EIDSANI
+343 QIDSADV
-350 KHAENLLSYSIN
+350 KHAENTLSYSTN
-362 HVNGLEYSL
+362 YTDGLEYSL
-371 HLFESITQWAQK
+371 HLFESITQWAQRN
-383 HDLEIGHRFR
+383 DLEIGHRFR
-393 WLVSELADLRTNRLL
+393 WLVCELADLKTNRLL
-408 VTGTSGNGKASFIN
+408 VTGTSGNGKSSFIN
-422 SVLGENILENSISN
+422 SILGENILEDSSSN
-436 IVVFKDDTDAEINTI
+436 VVVFKNDAHTEINAI

-458 TEDFSDYHS
+458 TENFSDFQNMLS
-467 MMSLHPQSHRDRAYV
+467 MHRQTYRDRACV

-503 FNRNNDTRDETFEYL
+503 FNRNNDSRNETFEYL
-518 NSVDELLFVLN
+518 HSVDELLFVLN

-548 TPNLQIHFLL
+548 APNLQVHFLL

-568 EAKRVI
+568 EAKRVMH
-574 DDTQVRINAYF
+574 DTQARINTYF
-585 PHARILPY
+585 PHARVFPY

-598 NSQQLNKLSE
+598 NSQQVNDLTE

-635 SYLLEKRIEMEN
+635 THLLDKRVEMEN
-647 NLVDSINWNEDILV
+647 NLVDSISWNEDILV

-667 NNLTTLEKEKIHLI
+667 NNLTAFEKEKIQFI

-686 TMKYEIANDLTKH
+686 TMKNEITHDLTEH

-724 NTAMNERVQKYLE
+724 NTAMNERVQNYLE
-737 QTVLPNLA
+737 KTVLPNLA
-745 RSMQNWIATSN
+745 LSMKNWIEASN

-762 QLYLEEISEGLN
+762 QSYLEEISEGLN

-834 KNKVMLYNKYK
+834 KNKIMLYNKYK

-865 LQFELFENAQERDI
+865 LQFELFENALERDI
-879 NIFFRNPFAALE
+879 TMFFRNPFSTLK

-896 THIEIQVKQDTLHKM
+896 THLEIQEKQNTLHKM
-911 KSNPEVYH
+911 KSSPEVYH

-930 QCEVILNKGEVNS
+930 QYEVILN
-943 YTDLPLETNVE
+943 TDKDNFYPDSTLETETDELSTF

>member
-1 MIRSINTKKVLTHG
+1 MN
-15 EKWILQD
+15 
-22 IVEEKMRLE
+22 LE
-31 KKLIKKIYY
+31 KQLIKKIYY
-40 ETFLIENETHPPLQV
+40 ETFLMENETHPPLQV

-60 LNEQKNEISDGS
+60 LNDQKNEFSDGS

-95 EKVSNELAPWAQKN
+95 EKVNNELTPWAQKN
-109 IADAYFELNQF
+109 IADAYFELNQL
-120 SFAENVYTS
+120 SVAENVYTS
-129 ITTDNKILKTEILLQ
+129 IATDNKILMTEISLQ

-153 NLDSAFA
+153 KLDSAFA
-160 AIKEAVSLNPDYP
+160 VIKKAVSLNPDYP
-173 NVTTIARSFYVE
+173 NVTAIARSFYEE
-185 QQDFDSAVELAVNE
+185 QQDFGSAVELAVNE
-199 LIRTESS
+199 LIRTESF

-214 YINKGF
+214 YIDKGF
-220 TKNISPDYFY
+220 TKTISPDYFY
-230 DVLVTLNNVDQ
+230 QVLVTLHNVDQ

-246 IVSSLWYS
+246 IVSSLWHS
-254 YKNEQNYLLWLKTI
+254 YKNEQTYLLWLKTI
-268 NEFFLPLEIH
+268 NEFFLHIEIH
-278 SSDIWDNISSLYEE
+278 SSDIWDKISSLYEV

-316 NWLKVANPSHSV
+316 NWLKVANPSHSI
-328 FPSAAVMAWDEIFPS
+328 FPSTAVLAWDEIFPS
-343 EIDSANI
+343 KIDSADV
-350 KHAENLLSYSIN
+350 KHAENTLSYSTN
-362 HVNGLEYSL
+362 YTDGLEYSL
-371 HLFESITQWAQK
+371 HLFDSITQWAQRN
-383 HDLEIGHRFR
+383 DLEMGLRSR
-393 WLVSELADLRTNRLL
+393 WLVDELADLKTNRLL
-408 VTGTSGNGKASFIN
+408 VTGTSGNGKSSFIN
-422 SVLGENILENSISN
+422 SILGENILEDSGSN
-436 IVVFKDDTDAEINTI
+436 VVVFKNDAHTEINAI

-458 TEDFSDYHS
+458 TENFSDFQN
-467 MMSLHPQSHRDRAYV
+467 MMSMHRQTYRDRACV

-503 FNRNNDTRDETFEYL
+503 FNRNNDTRNETFEYL
-518 NSVDELLFVLN
+518 NSADELLFVLN

-574 DDTQVRINAYF
+574 HDTQERINSYF
-585 PHARILPY
+585 PYARVFPY

-598 NSQQLNKLSE
+598 NSQQLNDLTE

-635 SYLLEKRIEMEN
+635 TYLLDKRVEMEN
-647 NLVDSINWNEDILV
+647 NLVDSISWNEDILV

-667 NNLTTLEKEKIHLI
+667 NNLTAFEKEKIHSI

-686 TMKYEIANDLTKH
+686 TMKNEITNDLTEH

-724 NTAMNERVQKYLE
+724 NTAMNERVQNYLE

-762 QLYLEEISEGLN
+762 QTYLEEISEGLN

-834 KNKVMLYNKYK
+834 KNKTMLYNKYT

-860 MNKFF
+860 MHKFF
-865 LQFELFENAQERDI
+865 LQFELFENALERDI
-879 NIFFRNPFAALE
+879 TMFFRNPFGTLK

-896 THIEIQVKQDTLHKM
+896 THLEIQEKQNTLHKM

-930 QCEVILNKGEVNS
+930 QYEVILDAGKDNS
-943 YTDLPLETNVE
+943 YSDSTLETEIDELSTF

>member
-1 MIRSINTKKVLTHG
+1 MLSHG
-15 EKWILQD
+15 EKCILQD

-31 KKLIKKIYY
+31 KQLIKKIYY

-109 IADAYFELNQF
+109 IADAYFELNQL
-120 SFAENVYTS
+120 SVAENVYTS
-129 ITTDNKILKTEILLQ
+129 ITTDNKILMTEIVLQ

-173 NVTTIARSFYVE
+173 NVTKIARSFYEE

-230 DVLVTLNNVDQ
+230 EVLVTLNNVDQ

-246 IVSSLWYS
+246 IVSSLWHS

-268 NEFFLPLEIH
+268 NEFFLLIEIH

-304 RQLHDI
+304 RELHDI

-328 FPSAAVMAWDEIFPS
+328 FPSAAVLAWDEIFPS

-422 SVLGENILENSISN
+422 SILGENILENSVSN
-436 IVVFKDDTDAEINTI
+436 VVVFNNEAHTEINAI
-451 TDSAITT
+451 SDSAITT
-458 TEDFSDYHS
+458 TENFSDYHN
-467 MMSLHPQSHRDRAYV
+467 MMSLHPQSDRDRAYV

-495 LTFVVTPS
+495 LTLVVTPS

-568 EAKRVI
+568 EAKRVL

-585 PHARILPY
+585 PHARIFPY

-608 FIHFNFN
+608 FIHSNFN

-635 SYLLEKRIEMEN
+635 SYLLDKRIEMEN
-647 NLVDSINWNEDILV
+647 NLVDSINWNEDMLV
-661 RLNGFI
+661 KLNGFI
-667 NNLTTLEKEKIHLI
+667 NNLTAFEKEKIHLI

-686 TMKYEIANDLTKH
+686 TMKYEIANDLTEH

-737 QTVLPNLA
+737 KTVLPNLA

-762 QLYLEEISEGLN
+762 QSYLEEISEELN
-774 SLCGENRI
+774 SLYGENRI

-834 KNKVMLYNKYK
+834 KNKAMLYNKYK

-855 VTASI
+855 VTDSI

-865 LQFELFENAQERDI
+865 LQFELFENAQARDI
-879 NIFFRNPFAALE
+879 NIFFRSPFGELE

-896 THIEIQVKQDTLHKM
+896 THIEIQEKQDTLHKM

-930 QCEVILNKGEVNS
+930 QCEVILNKGEDYS
-943 YTDLPLETNVE
+943 YTDLTLETNIE

>member
-1 MIRSINTKKVLTHG
+1 
-15 EKWILQD
+15 
-22 IVEEKMRLE
+22 MRLE

-40 ETFLIENETHPPLQV
+40 ETFLMENETHSPLQV

-60 LNEQKNEISDGS
+60 FNEQKNEMSDGS

-95 EKVSNELAPWAQKN
+95 ERVSNELAPWAQKN
-109 IADAYFELNQF
+109 IADAYFELDQL
-120 SFAENVYTS
+120 SAAENVYTS
-129 ITTDNKILKTEILLQ
+129 ITTDDNILMSEIALQ

-153 NLDSAFA
+153 KLDSAFA
-160 AIKEAVSLNPDYP
+160 VIKQAVSLNPDYP
-173 NVTTIARSFYVE
+173 NVTTIARSFYEE

-199 LIRTESS
+199 LIRTESF

-214 YINKGF
+214 YIDKGF
-220 TKNISPDYFY
+220 TKQTSPDYFY
-230 DVLVTLNNVDQ
+230 NVLVTLHNVDQ

-246 IVSSLWYS
+246 FVSSLWHS

-268 NEFFLPLEIH
+268 NEFFLHIDIH
-278 SSDIWDNISSLYEE
+278 SSDTWDKISSLYEE

-328 FPSAAVMAWDEIFPS
+328 FPSTAVLAWDEIFPS
-343 EIDSANI
+343 HIDSAI
-350 KHAENLLSYSIN
+350 IERAENLLSYST
-362 HVNGLEYSL
+362 HRADGLEYSL

-383 HDLEIGHRFR
+383 HNLDMGHRLS
-393 WLVSELADLRTNRLL
+393 WLVDELADLRTNRLL
-408 VTGTSGNGKASFIN
+408 VTGTSGNGKSSFIN
-422 SVLGENILENSISN
+422 SILGENILENSISN
-436 IVVFKDDTDAEINTI
+436 VVVFKNDVHTEINAITDA
-451 TDSAITT
+451 AITT
-458 TEDFSDYHS
+458 TEDFSDFHNII
-467 MMSLHPQSHRDRAYV
+467 SLHRQSYRDRACV

-503 FNRNNDTRDETFEYL
+503 FNRNNDTRNETLEHL

-574 DDTQVRINAYF
+574 HDTQARINVHF
-585 PHARILPY
+585 PHARIFPY

-598 NSQQLNKLSE
+598 NNQQLNELTE

-615 HKNIDAERTEKLLF
+615 HKNIDADRTKKLLS
-629 FIRKTI
+629 FIRQTI
-635 SYLLEKRIEMEN
+635 THLLDKRVEMEN
-647 NLVDSINWNEDILV
+647 NLVDSINWNEDMLV

-667 NNLTTLEKEKIHLI
+667 NNLTAFEKEKIDFI

-686 TMKYEIANDLTKH
+686 TMKNKIADDITEH
-699 IPKLLQSCSDL
+699 IPKLLQGCSDL
-710 ISEESDFGHIDIEL
+710 ISEESDFGNIDTEL
-724 NTAMNERVQKYLE
+724 NAAMNERVQKHLE
-737 QTVLPNLA
+737 KTVLPKLA
-745 RSMQNWIATSN
+745 SSMQAWIETSH

-762 QLYLEEISEGLN
+762 QTYLEEISEGLN

-834 KNKVMLYNKYK
+834 KNKTMLYNKYK

-855 VTASI
+855 VTTSI

-865 LQFELFENAQERDI
+865 LQFELFENALERDI
-879 NIFFRNPFAALE
+879 NMFFRNPFSVLK
-891 QAVEN
+891 QTVEN
-896 THIEIQVKQDTLHKM
+896 THLEIQEKQDTLHKM
-911 KSNPEVYH
+911 KSNLEIYH
-919 DPITLFELRLR
+919 DPLTLFELRLR
-930 QCEVILNKGEVNS
+930 QYEVILNISEEHS
-943 YTDLPLETNVE
+943 YADSDFETIVE

>member
-1 MIRSINTKKVLTHG
+1 M
-15 EKWILQD
+15 EKNVFFQD
-22 IVEEKMRLE
+22 IVGGKMRLE
-31 KKLIKKIYY
+31 KQLIKKKYY
-40 ETFLIENETHPPLQV
+40 EAFLIENETHPPLQV

-95 EKVSNELAPWAQKN
+95 EKVSNELTPWAQKN
-109 IADAYFELNQF
+109 IADAYFELDQL
-120 SFAENVYTS
+120 SVAENVYNS
-129 ITTDNKILKTEILLQ
+129 ITTDNKILMTEIVLQ

-153 NLDSAFA
+153 KLDSAFSV
-160 AIKEAVSLNPDYP
+160 IKEAVSLNPDYP
-173 NVTTIARSFYVE
+173 NVTTIARSFYEE
-185 QQDFDSAVELAVNE
+185 QQDFDNAVELAVNE
-199 LIRTESS
+199 LIRTESF
-206 PWFEVLKE
+206 PWFEVLKG
-214 YINKGF
+214 YIDKGF
-220 TKNISPDYFY
+220 TKDISPDYFY
-230 DVLVTLNNVDQ
+230 EVLVTLNNVDQ

-246 IVSSLWYS
+246 IVSSLWHS

-268 NEFFLPLEIH
+268 NEFFLHIEIH
-278 SSDIWDNISSLYEE
+278 SSDIWDKISSLYEE

-304 RQLHDI
+304 RQLHDT

-328 FPSAAVMAWDEIFPS
+328 FPPAAVLAWDEIFPAK
-343 EIDSANI
+343 IDSAMI
-350 KHAENLLSYSIN
+350 KHAESLLSSSTN

-383 HDLEIGHRFR
+383 HDLEMGHRFR
-393 WLVSELADLRTNRLL
+393 WLVGELADLRTNRLL

-422 SVLGENILENSISN
+422 SILGENILENSLSN
-436 IVVFKDDTDAEINTI
+436 VVVFKNDAYTEINAI
-451 TDSAITT
+451 TDSAMTT
-458 TEDFSDYHS
+458 TENFSEFHN
-467 MMSLHPQSHRDRAYV
+467 MMSMHRQTYRDRACV

-503 FNRNNDTRDETFEYL
+503 FNRNNDTANETFEYL
-518 NSVDELLFVLN
+518 NSADELLFVLN

-542 LSIQEH
+542 LSIQAH
-548 TPNLQIHFLL
+548 TPNLQIHFVL

-574 DDTQVRINAYF
+574 QDTQARINAYF
-585 PHARILPY
+585 PHARISPY

-598 NSQQLNKLSE
+598 NSQQLNDLTE

-635 SYLLEKRIEMEN
+635 TYLLDKRVEMEN
-647 NLVDSINWNEDILV
+647 NLVDSINWNEGMLV
-661 RLNGFI
+661 KLNGFI
-667 NNLTTLEKEKIHLI
+667 NNLTALEKEKIHLI

-686 TMKYEIANDLTKH
+686 TIKNEITNDLIEH

-745 RSMQNWIATSN
+745 HSMQNWIATSN

-762 QLYLEEISEGLN
+762 QSYLEEISEGLN
-774 SLCGENRI
+774 SLCEENLI

-800 MTTRIQMEEVNIL
+800 MTTRIQMEDVNIL

-834 KNKVMLYNKYK
+834 KNKAMLCNKYT

-855 VTASI
+855 VTTSI

-865 LQFELFENAQERDI
+865 LQFELFENALERDI
-879 NIFFRNPFAALE
+879 NIFFRNPFSALK

-896 THIEIQVKQDTLHKM
+896 THLEIQEKQDTLHQM
-911 KSNPEVYH
+911 KSNPDVYH

-930 QCEVILNKGEVNS
+930 QCEVILNIGEDNS
-943 YTDLPLETNVE
+943 YTDSTLETNIK

>member
-1 MIRSINTKKVLTHG
+1 
-15 EKWILQD
+15 
-22 IVEEKMRLE
+22 MRLE
-31 KKLIKKIYY
+31 KQLIKKIYY
-40 ETFLIENETHPPLQV
+40 ETFLIENETHPPLQI
-55 LGEAY
+55 LGEVY

-109 IADAYFELNQF
+109 IADAYFELNQL
-120 SFAENVYTS
+120 SVAENVYTS
-129 ITTDNKILKTEILLQ
+129 ITTDNKILMTEIILQ

-153 NLDSAFA
+153 NINSAFA
-160 AIKEAVSLNPDYP
+160 VIKEAVSLNPDYP
-173 NVTTIARSFYVE
+173 NVTTIARSFYEE

-199 LIRTESS
+199 LIRTESL

-214 YINKGF
+214 YIDNGF

-230 DVLVTLNNVDQ
+230 QVLVTLNNVDQ

-246 IVSSLWYS
+246 IVSSLWHS
-254 YKNEQNYLLWLKTI
+254 YKNEQNYLLWLQTI
-268 NEFFLPLEIH
+268 NEFFLQIEIH
-278 SSDIWDNISSLYEE
+278 SSDIWDKISSLYEE

-304 RQLHDI
+304 NQLHDI

-316 NWLKVANPSHSV
+316 NWLKVVNPSHSV
-328 FPSAAVMAWDEIFPS
+328 FPSSAVLAWNEIFPS
-343 EIDSANI
+343 KIDSEHL
-350 KHAENLLSYSIN
+350 KHAENLLTYSIN

-383 HDLEIGHRFR
+383 HDLEMSNRFR
-393 WLVSELADLRTNRLL
+393 WLVEELVDLRTNRIL

-422 SVLGENILENSISN
+422 SILGENILENSTSN
-436 IVVFKDDTDAEINTI
+436 VVVFKNEAHTEINAI
-451 TDSAITT
+451 TDSTITT
-458 TEDFSDYHS
+458 TEDFSDYQT
-467 MMSLHPQSHRDRAYV
+467 MMSLQRQTYGDRACV
-482 EFKLPCRFLSKNK
+482 EFKLPCKFLNKNK

-503 FNRNNDTRDETFEYL
+503 FNRNNDNRDETFEYL

-568 EAKRVI
+568 EIKRVLH
-574 DDTQVRINAYF
+574 DTQMRINAYF
-585 PHARILPY
+585 PNASIFPY

-598 NSQQLNKLSE
+598 NRQQLNDLTE

-615 HKNIDAERTEKLLF
+615 HKNIDTERTKKLLF

-635 SYLLEKRIEMEN
+635 KYLLDKRVEMEN
-647 NLVDSINWNEDILV
+647 SIVDSIKWNEDMLV
-661 RLNGFI
+661 KLNGFI
-667 NNLTTLEKEKIHLI
+667 NNLTALEKEKIQLI

-686 TMKYEIANDLTKH
+686 TMKYEIANDLTEN
-699 IPKLLQSCSDL
+699 IPKILQSCSDL
-710 ISEESDFGHIDIEL
+710 ISEESDFGQIDIEL

-745 RSMQNWIATSN
+745 RSMQNWIAISN

-762 QLYLEEISEGLN
+762 QSYLEEISEGLN

-791 DDWRRDTDR
+791 DDWHRDTDR

-834 KNKVMLYNKYK
+834 KNNAMLYNKYK

-860 MNKFF
+860 INKFF

-879 NIFFRNPFAALE
+879 NMFFRNPYNALE

-896 THIEIQVKQDTLHKM
+896 IHIEIQEKQDTLLIM

-919 DPITLFELRLR
+919 DSITLFELRLR
-930 QCEVILNKGEVNS
+930 QCEVILNIGDDNS
-943 YTDLPLETNVE
+943 HTDLSLETNIE

>member
-1 MIRSINTKKVLTHG
+1 MI
-15 EKWILQD
+15 
-22 IVEEKMRLE
+22 LE
-31 KKLIKKIYY
+31 KQLIKKIYY
-40 ETFLIENETHPPLQV
+40 ETFLMENETHPPLQV

-82 YHHQDFESAIFKW
+82 YHHQDFETAIFKW

-109 IADAYFELNQF
+109 IADAYFELNQL
-120 SFAENVYTS
+120 SVAENVYTS
-129 ITTDNKILKTEILLQ
+129 ITTDNKILMIEIVLQ

-173 NVTTIARSFYVE
+173 NVTTIARSFYEE

-199 LIRTESS
+199 LIRTESFL
-206 PWFEVLKE
+206 WFEVLKE
-214 YINKGF
+214 YIDKGF
-220 TKNISPDYFY
+220 TKNIAPDYFY
-230 DVLVTLNNVDQ
+230 KVLVTLNNVDQ

-246 IVSSLWYS
+246 IVSSLWHS

-268 NEFFLPLEIH
+268 NEFFLHIEIH
-278 SSDIWDNISSLYEE
+278 SSDIWDKISSLYEE

-310 IPNLLT
+310 IPNFLT

-328 FPSAAVMAWDEIFPS
+328 IPSAAVLAWDEIFPS
-343 EIDSANI
+343 KIDSANI
-350 KHAENLLSYSIN
+350 KHAENLLSYSVN

-371 HLFESITQWAQK
+371 HLFESITQWAQQ
-383 HDLEIGHRFR
+383 HDLEIGQRFK
-393 WLVSELADLRTNRLL
+393 WLFGELADLRTNRLL

-422 SVLGENILENSISN
+422 SILGENILENSISN
-436 IVVFKDDTDAEINTI
+436 VVVFKNDAHTEIKAI

-458 TEDFSDYHS
+458 TENFSDFHN
-467 MMSLHPQSHRDRAYV
+467 MMSLQRQTYRDRACF

-558 NKIDNIYSEA
+558 NKVDNIYSEA

-574 DDTQVRINAYF
+574 HDTQARINAYF
-585 PHARILPY
+585 PHARIFPY

-598 NSQQLNKLSE
+598 NSQQLNDLTE

-635 SYLLEKRIEMEN
+635 TYLLDKRVKMEN
-647 NLVDSINWNEDILV
+647 NLVDSINWNEDMLV
-661 RLNGFI
+661 KLNGCI
-667 NNLTTLEKEKIHLI
+667 NNLTAFEKEKIHLI

-686 TMKYEIANDLTKH
+686 TMKNEITNDLTEH
-699 IPKLLQSCSDL
+699 IPKLLQSSSDL

-762 QLYLEEISEGLN
+762 QSYLEEISEGLN

-834 KNKVMLYNKYK
+834 KNKAMLYNKYK

-865 LQFELFENAQERDI
+865 LQFELFENALERDI
-879 NIFFRNPFAALE
+879 NIFFRNPFGALK

-896 THIEIQVKQDTLHKM
+896 THLEIQEKQDTLHKM

-919 DPITLFELRLR
+919 DSITLFELRLR
-930 QCEVILNKGEVNS
+930 QCEVILNIGEDNS
-943 YTDLPLETNVE
+943 YTDLTLETNIE

>member
-1 MIRSINTKKVLTHG
+1 
-15 EKWILQD
+15 
-22 IVEEKMRLE
+22 MRLE
-31 KKLIKKIYY
+31 KQLIKKIYY
-40 ETFLIENETHPPLQV
+40 ETFLMENETHPPLQV

-60 LNEQKNEISDGS
+60 LNEQKNEFSDGS

-95 EKVSNELAPWAQKN
+95 EKVNNELASWAQKN
-109 IADAYFELNQF
+109 IADAYFELNQL
-120 SFAENVYTS
+120 SVAENVYTS
-129 ITTDNKILKTEILLQ
+129 ITTDNKILMTEISLQ

-153 NLDSAFA
+153 KLDSAFTV
-160 AIKEAVSLNPDYP
+160 IKEAVSLNPDYP
-173 NVTTIARSFYVE
+173 NVTAIARSFYEE
-185 QQDFDSAVELAVNE
+185 QQDFGSAVELAVNE
-199 LIRTESS
+199 LIRTESF

-214 YINKGF
+214 YIDKGF
-220 TKNISPDYFY
+220 TTTISPDYFY
-230 DVLVTLNNVDQ
+230 EVLTTLYNVDQ

-246 IVSSLWYS
+246 IVSSLWQS
-254 YKNEQNYLLWLKTI
+254 YKNEQTYLLWLKTI
-268 NEFFLPLEIH
+268 NEFFLHIEIH
-278 SSDIWDNISSLYEE
+278 SSDIWDKISSLYEE

-316 NWLKVANPSHSV
+316 NWLKVANPSYSV
-328 FPSAAVMAWDEIFPS
+328 FPSAAVLAWDEIFPS
-343 EIDSANI
+343 QIDSADV
-350 KHAENLLSYSIN
+350 KHAENNLSYSTN
-362 HVNGLEYSL
+362 HTDGLEYSL
-371 HLFESITQWAQK
+371 HLFESITQWAQRNE
-383 HDLEIGHRFR
+383 LEMGHRSR
-393 WLVSELADLRTNRLL
+393 WLVGELADLKTNRLL
-408 VTGTSGNGKASFIN
+408 VTGTSGNGKSSFIN
-422 SVLGENILENSISN
+422 SILGENILEDSSSN
-436 IVVFKDDTDAEINTI
+436 VVVFKNDDHTEINAI

-458 TEDFSDYHS
+458 SENFSEFHN
-467 MMSLHPQSHRDRAYV
+467 MMSMQRQTYRDRACV
-482 EFKLPCRFLSKNK
+482 EFKLPCRFLSKNR

-503 FNRNNDTRDETFEYL
+503 FNRNNDGRNETFEYL
-518 NSVDELLFVLN
+518 HSVDELLFVLN

-568 EAKRVI
+568 EAKRVMH
-574 DDTQVRINAYF
+574 DTQARINTYF
-585 PHARILPY
+585 PHARVFPY

-598 NSQQLNKLSE
+598 NSQQLNDLTE

-615 HKNIDAERTEKLLF
+615 HKNIDTERTEKLLF

-635 SYLLEKRIEMEN
+635 TYLLDKRVEMEN
-647 NLVDSINWNEDILV
+647 NLVDSISWNEDILV

-667 NNLTTLEKEKIHLI
+667 NNLTAFEKEKIHSI

-686 TMKYEIANDLTKH
+686 TMKNEITNDLTER

-724 NTAMNERVQKYLE
+724 NKAMNERVQNYLE

-762 QLYLEEISEGLN
+762 QTYLEEISEGLN

-834 KNKVMLYNKYK
+834 KNKTMLYNKYT

-865 LQFELFENAQERDI
+865 LQFELFENALERDI
-879 NIFFRNPFAALE
+879 TMFFRNPFGTLK
-891 QAVEN
+891 QAVED
-896 THIEIQVKQDTLHKM
+896 THLTIQEKQNTLHKM
-911 KSNPEVYH
+911 KSSPEVYH

-930 QCEVILNKGEVNS
+930 QYEVIVNMNKDNS
-943 YTDLPLETNVE
+943 YTDSTLETNIDEISTF